1 MRFPSPIRFLSD
13 RRGNVAMMYALM
25 LPVLIFGAGVAVD
38 YTHAMQVQTKLDA
51 AADAAV
57 LAALT
62 PAMMQQSDA
71 TAQTAATNLFNAMA
85 NAQNSLIAGNTQV
98 TVNVCSPTACS
109 PGQRTVTVTYH
120 AANQNIFSGVL
131 GASGIK
137 ITGTSSANAS
147 AAPNIDFYLLLDNS
161 PSMALPA
168 TQDGINKM
176 LALTTPNQTSDTSYT
191 GCAFACHQAATNN
204 GDSSGNT
211 CNSGSTLIDLS
222 GYTAGGST
230 LPSPSKYCT
239 TTTSAKCSDG
249 SSPTKAT
256 KSGKTT
262 YYYCAIGQQ
271 IDDYQ
276 LAKNNNITLRID
288 ELNTAVSTLM
298 STAQSTSNSSPQVP
312 PPAYR
317 FAAYSLDSTYAIGL
331 TKLMDLTSNYVS
343 GWAAASPNFQLMEV
357 YSNNNVCKT
366 SGTNPCGAAGG
377 VGDVE
382 TDFDTTLNSS
392 NMNSTTT
399 MPSPGNGTN
408 VAGDKPQGVLF
419 IVTDGVVDETNSS
432 TCTKTLTGSRCQEP
446 ITPSLCTAIKN
457 RGIRIAVLYTT
468 YLAVTNDGWYNTWIS
483 PFQPQIS
490 TQLQSCASPG
500 LFYEATIGTDLGQ
513 ALSNLF
519 NTVTNSAHLT
529 N

>member
-1 MRFPSPIRFLSD
+1 MRFPSPDRFLAD

-98 TVNVCSPTACS
+98 TVNVCSPTACAA
-109 PGQRTVTVTYH
+109 GKRTVTVTYH

-168 TQDGINKM
+168 SQDGINSM
-176 LALTTPNQTSDTSYT
+176 ITLTAQQDGKT
-191 GCAFACHQAATNN
+191 GCAFACHQVSTGN
-204 GDSSGNT
+204 GDTQGNVCLNGT
-211 CNSGSTLIDLS
+211 TYSTPTASASDGTKNAFCGSTQGTQLDN
-222 GYTAGGST
+222 YAV
-230 LPSPSKYCT
+230 
-239 TTTSAKCSDG
+239 AKRN
-249 SSPTKAT
+249 K
-256 KSGKTT
+256 
-262 YYYCAIGQQ
+262 
-271 IDDYQ
+271 
-276 LAKNNNITLRID
+276 ITLRID
-288 ELNTAVSTLM
+288 ELNSAISTLM
-298 STAQSTSNSSPQVP
+298 STAQSTTNSSAQVP

-331 TKLMDLTSNYVS
+331 TKVMGLSSSYVS
-343 GWAAASPNFQLMEV
+343 DWAAAAPSFQLMLM
-357 YSNNNVCKT
+357 YSNNNVCKA
-366 SGTNPCGAAGG
+366 SGSNPCASAGG

-382 TDFDTTLNSS
+382 TNFDTALNSS

-399 MPSPGNGTN
+399 MPTPGNGTN
-408 VAGDKPQGVLF
+408 VSGDKPQEVLF

-432 TCTKTLTGSRCQEP
+432 TCTQALSGSRCQEP

-468 YLAVTNDGWYNTWIS
+468 YLAVPTDSWYATWVAPFQSKIS
-483 PFQPQIS
+483 P
-490 TQLQSCASPG
+490 QLQSCASPG

-513 ALSNLF
+513 ALSSLF